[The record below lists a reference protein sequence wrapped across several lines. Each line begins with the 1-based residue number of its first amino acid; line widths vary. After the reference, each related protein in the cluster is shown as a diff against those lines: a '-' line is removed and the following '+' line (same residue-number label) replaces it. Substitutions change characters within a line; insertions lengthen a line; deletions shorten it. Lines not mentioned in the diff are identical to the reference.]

1 MPIPSGPTMTRRG
14 LLAAAALL
22 PLAGCAAETVRP
34 RRAGPRRHPHRALPH
49 RSIDTRP
56 LRRLERRYDA
66 TLGVYALH
74 TGTGATILHRA
85 DQRFNF
91 CSTFKGLAAAA
102 ILARHPLSYL
112 DKRVTFTAAD
122 LMASSVVSRHHV
134 TTGMTLRQACDAA
147 VRYSDGTA
155 ANLLLRELGGP
166 DRLTAYT
173 RRLGDRVFRMDSIE
187 PLVAER
193 TPGSPR
199 NTTSPRAIGT
209 DYRRIVLGPALPVRE
224 RAFLRD
230 LMERNTTGDRR
241 IRAGLPKSWTVADK
255 TGTGDYGIVNDIAI
269 AWPPRSAPL
278 VIAVM
283 SRRPAEDAPHDED
296 LIAST
301 AAFVAGALT

>member
-1 MPIPSGPTMTRRG
+1 MRPVPTPPGPKMTRRA
-14 LLAAAALL
+14 LLGAAALL
-22 PLAGCAAETVRP
+22 PLAGCGTETV
-34 RRAGPRRHPHRALPH
+34 APRRHRRRPPVHRP
-49 RSIDTRP
+49 IDTRP

-66 TLGVYALH
+66 TLGVYAVN
-74 TGTGATILHRA
+74 TGTGATVAHRA

-112 DKRVTFTAAD
+112 DKHVTFTAED
-122 LMASSVVSRHHV
+122 LMASSVITRSHV
-134 TTGMTLRQACDAA
+134 ATGMTLRQACDAA

-173 RRLGDRVFRMDSIE
+173 RRLGDRVFRMDSVE
-187 PLVAER
+187 PGVAER
-193 TPGSPR
+193 TPGSLR

-209 DYRRIVLGPALPVRE
+209 DYREIILGDALPAHG

-230 LMERNTTGDRR
+230 LMERNTTGDER
-241 IRAGLPKSWTVADK
+241 IRAGLPHRWTVADK
-255 TGTGDYGIVNDIAI
+255 TGTGDYGAINDIAI
-269 AWPPRSAPL
+269 ARPPRSAPL

-283 SRRPAEDAPHDED
+283 SRRSTEDARHDES

-301 AAFVAGALT
+301 ATFVAGALT